1 MTPNSMTRYLPY
13 WCFYLHQGMITA
25 LIMQGVTGYFRH
37 AGLDLAQLSWLSLTF
52 LPWIAKCLWAP
63 WGERHALPLR
73 GNPYLGSLVLLQIA
87 MAATL
92 IMIGVISPEH
102 SVLTIIIA
110 LMLLALLSAS
120 HDIYADGITICTTSA
135 ASRALANTAQVGGS
149 YLGILFGSY
158 AFLSIA
164 EQAGWRGGFFA
175 LAGLSLLMLIL
186 PLRYIQQSPIQ
197 HSQTPDHQSP
207 ARQSQQAA
215 RPTLNRLTLKALWP
229 VVAFTAIFY
238 LAMRGMMA
246 LQTVMLIDRQLS
258 LSQLGIV
265 MTVYSTAVSGI
276 GIVLANVLIRRMGAL
291 RCLQPVMVVHALLAI
306 VLAVGYPL
314 YSLNAWIALFGVV
327 NLAAAVGFVTLYNV
341 LMGLVRPHQPAS
353 DYALFQSTDA
363 AVAMIVS
370 IAALQL
376 AHHTN
381 YQTTLGVLACFAVAS
396 LWPAKRLS
404 VRLSRA
410 FSEGITPATASQ
422 RGQD

>member
-1 MTPNSMTRYLPY
+1 MTRYLPY

-25 LIMQGVTGYFRH
+25 LIMQGVAGYFRH

-92 IMIGVISPEH
+92 VVIGVISPEQ
-102 SVLTIIIA
+102 SVLTIVIA

-120 HDIYADGITICTTSA
+120 HDIYADGITICTTNA
-135 ASRALANTAQVGGS
+135 TSRALANTAQVGGS

-186 PLRYIQQSPIQ
+186 PLRYLQQSPIQ
-197 HSQTPDHQSP
+197 HSQTQHHQP
-207 ARQSQQAA
+207 QQAA
-215 RPTLNRLTLKALWP
+215 RPTLNRLTFKTLWP
-229 VVAFTAIFY
+229 VLAFTAIFY

-258 LSQLGIV
+258 LSQLGLV
-265 MTVYSTAVSGI
+265 MTVYSTAVSGV

-291 RCLQPVMVVHALLAI
+291 RCLLPVMVVHALLAI
-306 VLAVGYPL
+306 MLAVGYPL

-404 VRLSRA
+404 VRLSHA
-410 FSEGITPATASQ
+410 FSEGASPVVANQ
-422 RGQD
+422 QGQDS

>member
-1 MTPNSMTRYLPY
+1 MTDSPITRYLPY

-25 LIMQGVTGYFRH
+25 LIMQGVAGYFRH

-73 GNPYLGSLVLLQIA
+73 GNPYLGSLVLFQIA
-87 MAATL
+87 MA
-92 IMIGVISPEH
+92 IMLGGIGMISPEQ
-102 SVLTIIIA
+102 SVLAIVIA

-120 HDIYADGITICTTSA
+120 HDIYADGITICTTRA

-186 PLRYIQQSPIQ
+186 PLRYTRQPQIQHHQIQQTI
-197 HSQTPDHQSP
+197 
-207 ARQSQQAA
+207 
-215 RPTLNRLTLKALWP
+215 RPTLNRLTFKALWP

-246 LQTVMLIDRQLS
+246 LQTVMLIDQKLS
-258 LSQLGIV
+258 LSQLGMI
-265 MTVYSTAVSGI
+265 MTVYSTVVSGV

-291 RCLQPVMVVHALLAI
+291 RCLLPVMVTHALLTVA
-306 VLAVGYPL
+306 LAVGYPL
-314 YSLNAWIALFGVV
+314 FTLNLWIALFGVV
-327 NLAAAVGFVTLYNV
+327 NLAAAIGFVTLYNV

-376 AHHTN
+376 AHYTN
-381 YQTTLGVLACFAVAS
+381 YQTTLGVLACFAIAS

-404 VRLSRA
+404 LRLSHV
-410 FSEGITPATASQ
+410 FSDGVTPATVRQ
-422 RGQD
+422 QGQD

>member
-1 MTPNSMTRYLPY
+1 MTHNSMTRYLPY

-25 LIMQGVTGYFRH
+25 LIMQGVAGYFRH

-92 IMIGVISPEH
+92 VVIGVISPEQ
-102 SVLTIIIA
+102 SVLTIVIA

-120 HDIYADGITICTTSA
+120 HDIYADGITICTTNA
-135 ASRALANTAQVGGS
+135 TSRALANTAQVGGS

-186 PLRYIQQSPIQ
+186 PLRYLQQSPIQ
-197 HSQTPDHQSP
+197 HSQTQHHQT
-207 ARQSQQAA
+207 QQAA
-215 RPTLNRLTLKALWP
+215 RPTLNRLTFKALWP
-229 VVAFTAIFY
+229 VLAFTAIFY

-265 MTVYSTAVSGI
+265 MTVYSTAVSGV

-291 RCLQPVMVVHALLAI
+291 RCLLPVMVVHALLAI
-306 VLAVGYPL
+306 VLAVGYSL

-410 FSEGITPATASQ
+410 FSEGTSPVVASQ
-422 RGQD
+422 QGQDS

>member
-1 MTPNSMTRYLPY
+1 MTHNSMTRYLPY

-25 LIMQGVTGYFRH
+25 LIMQGVAGYFRH

-92 IMIGVISPEH
+92 VVIGVISPEQ
-102 SVLTIIIA
+102 SVLTIVIA

-120 HDIYADGITICTTSA
+120 HDIYADGITICTTNAS
-135 ASRALANTAQVGGS
+135 SRALANTAQVGGS

-197 HSQTPDHQSP
+197 HSQTQHHQT
-207 ARQSQQAA
+207 QQTT
-215 RPTLNRLTLKALWP
+215 RPTLNRLTFKTLWP
-229 VVAFTAIFY
+229 VLAFTAIFY

-265 MTVYSTAVSGI
+265 MTVYSTAVSAV

-291 RCLQPVMVVHALLAI
+291 RCLLPVMVVHALLAI

-376 AHHTN
+376 AYHTN

-410 FSEGITPATASQ
+410 FSEGTSPVVANQ
-422 RGQD
+422 QGQDS

>member
-1 MTPNSMTRYLPY
+1 MTHNSMTRYLPY

-25 LIMQGVTGYFRH
+25 LIMQGVAGYFRH

-92 IMIGVISPEH
+92 VMIGVISPEQ
-102 SVLTIIIA
+102 SVLTIVIA

-120 HDIYADGITICTTSA
+120 HDIYADGITICTTNVS
-135 ASRALANTAQVGGS
+135 SRALANTAQVGGS

-186 PLRYIQQSPIQ
+186 PLRYLQQSPIQ
-197 HSQTPDHQSP
+197 HSQTQHHQP
-207 ARQSQQAA
+207 QQAA
-215 RPTLNRLTLKALWP
+215 RPTLNRLTFKTLWP
-229 VVAFTAIFY
+229 VLAFTAIFY

-258 LSQLGIV
+258 LSQLGLV
-265 MTVYSTAVSGI
+265 MTVYSTAVSGV

-291 RCLQPVMVVHALLAI
+291 RCLLPVMVAHALLAI

-410 FSEGITPATASQ
+410 FSEGTSPVVTNQ
-422 RGQD
+422 QGQDS

>member
-1 MTPNSMTRYLPY
+1 MTRYLPY

-25 LIMQGVTGYFRH
+25 LIMQGVAGYFRH

-92 IMIGVISPEH
+92 VVIGVISPEQ
-102 SVLTIIIA
+102 SVLTIVIA

-135 ASRALANTAQVGGS
+135 TSRALANTAQVGGS

-197 HSQTPDHQSP
+197 HSQTQHHQT
-207 ARQSQQAA
+207 QQTT
-215 RPTLNRLTLKALWP
+215 RPTLNRLTFKTLWP
-229 VVAFTAIFY
+229 VLAFTAIFY

-265 MTVYSTAVSGI
+265 MTVYSTAVSAV

-291 RCLQPVMVVHALLAI
+291 RCLLPVMVVHALLAI
-306 VLAVGYPL
+306 VLAVGYSL
-314 YSLNAWIALFGVV
+314 YSLNAWIALFGVI
-327 NLAAAVGFVTLYNV
+327 NLAAAIGFVTLYNV

-410 FSEGITPATASQ
+410 FSEGTSPVVANQ
-422 RGQD
+422 QGQDS

>member
-1 MTPNSMTRYLPY
+1 MTHNSMTRYLPY

-25 LIMQGVTGYFRH
+25 LIMQGVAGYFRH

-73 GNPYLGSLVLLQIA
+73 GNRYLGSLVLLQIA

-92 IMIGVISPEH
+92 VVIGLISPEH

-135 ASRALANTAQVGGS
+135 TSRALANTAQVGGS

-197 HSQTPDHQSP
+197 HSQTQDHQT
-207 ARQSQQAA
+207 QQAA
-215 RPTLNRLTLKALWP
+215 RPTLNRLTFKALWP
-229 VVAFTAIFY
+229 VLAFTAIFY

-265 MTVYSTAVSGI
+265 MTVYSTAVSGV
-276 GIVLANVLIRRMGAL
+276 GIVLANILIRRMGAL
-291 RCLQPVMVVHALLAI
+291 RCLLPVMVVHALLAI

-314 YSLNAWIALFGVV
+314 YPLNAWIALFGVV
-327 NLAAAVGFVTLYNV
+327 NLAAAIGFVTLYNV

-381 YQTTLGVLACFAVAS
+381 YQTTLGVLACFSVAS

-404 VRLSRA
+404 VRFSRL
-410 FSEGITPATASQ
+410 FSEGIPSVTASQ

>member
-1 MTPNSMTRYLPY
+1 MTHNSMTRYLPY

-25 LIMQGVTGYFRH
+25 LIMQGVAGYFRH

-92 IMIGVISPEH
+92 VVIGVISPEQ
-102 SVLTIIIA
+102 SVLTIVIA

-120 HDIYADGITICTTSA
+120 HDIYADGITICTTNA
-135 ASRALANTAQVGGS
+135 TSRALANTAQVGGS

-186 PLRYIQQSPIQ
+186 PLRYLQQSPIQ
-197 HSQTPDHQSP
+197 HSQTQHHQP
-207 ARQSQQAA
+207 QQAA
-215 RPTLNRLTLKALWP
+215 RPTLNRLTFKTLWP
-229 VVAFTAIFY
+229 VLAFTAIFY

-258 LSQLGIV
+258 LSQLGLV
-265 MTVYSTAVSGI
+265 MTVYSTAVSGV

-291 RCLQPVMVVHALLAI
+291 RCLLPVMVVHALLAI
-306 VLAVGYPL
+306 MLAVGYPL

-410 FSEGITPATASQ
+410 FSEGTSPVVANQ
-422 RGQD
+422 QGQDS

>member
-1 MTPNSMTRYLPY
+1 MTHNSMTRYLPY

-25 LIMQGVTGYFRH
+25 LIMQGVAGYFRH

-73 GNPYLGSLVLLQIA
+73 GNPYLGSLVLLQTA

-92 IMIGVISPEH
+92 VVIGVISPEH

-135 ASRALANTAQVGGS
+135 TSRALANTAQVGGS

-197 HSQTPDHQSP
+197 HSQTQD
-207 ARQSQQAA
+207 RQSQQAA
-215 RPTLNRLTLKALWP
+215 RPTLNRLTFKALWP
-229 VVAFTAIFY
+229 VLAFTAIFY

-265 MTVYSTAVSGI
+265 MTVYSTAVSGV
-276 GIVLANVLIRRMGAL
+276 GIVLANILIRRMGAL
-291 RCLQPVMVVHALLAI
+291 RCLLPVMVVHALLAI

-314 YSLNAWIALFGVV
+314 YPLNAWIALFGVV

-381 YQTTLGVLACFAVAS
+381 YQTTLGVLTCFAVAS

-404 VRLSRA
+404 VRFSRL
-410 FSEGITPATASQ
+410 FSEGIPSATASQ

>member
-1 MTPNSMTRYLPY
+1 MTHNSMTRYLPY

-25 LIMQGVTGYFRH
+25 LIMQGVAGYFRH

-63 WGERHALPLR
+63 WAERHALPLR

-92 IMIGVISPEH
+92 VVIGVISPEQ
-102 SVLTIIIA
+102 SVLTIVIA

-135 ASRALANTAQVGGS
+135 TSRALANTAQVGGS

-186 PLRYIQQSPIQ
+186 PLRYLQQSPSQ
-197 HSQTPDHQSP
+197 HSQTQATYHQT
-207 ARQSQQAA
+207 QQAV
-215 RPTLNRLTLKALWP
+215 RPTLNRLTFKTLWP
-229 VVAFTAIFY
+229 VLAFTAIFY

-258 LSQLGIV
+258 LSQLGLV
-265 MTVYSTAVSGI
+265 MTVYSTAVSGV

-291 RCLQPVMVVHALLAI
+291 RCLLPVMVVHALLAI

-327 NLAAAVGFVTLYNV
+327 NLAAAIGFVTLYNA
-341 LMGLVRPHQPAS
+341 LMGLVSPHQPAS

-404 VRLSRA
+404 VRLSRS
-410 FSEGITPATASQ
+410 FSEGTSPVVANQQGRDS
-422 RGQD
+422 

>member
-1 MTPNSMTRYLPY
+1 MTHNSMTRYLPY

-25 LIMQGVTGYFRH
+25 LIMQGVAGYFRH

-92 IMIGVISPEH
+92 VVIGVISPEH

-197 HSQTPDHQSP
+197 HSQTQDHQT
-207 ARQSQQAA
+207 QQTA
-215 RPTLNRLTLKALWP
+215 RPTLNRLTFKVLWP
-229 VVAFTAIFY
+229 VLAFTAIFY

-265 MTVYSTAVSGI
+265 MTVYSTAVSGV
-276 GIVLANVLIRRMGAL
+276 GIVLANILIRRMGAL
-291 RCLQPVMVVHALLAI
+291 RCLLPVMVVHALLAI

-327 NLAAAVGFVTLYNV
+327 NLAAAIGFVTLYNV

-404 VRLSRA
+404 LRFSRL
-410 FSEGITPATASQ
+410 FSEGIPSATAGQ

>member
-1 MTPNSMTRYLPY
+1 MTHNSMTRYLPY

-25 LIMQGVTGYFRH
+25 LIMQGVAGYFRH

-92 IMIGVISPEH
+92 VVIGVISPEQ
-102 SVLTIIIA
+102 SVLTIVIA

-120 HDIYADGITICTTSA
+120 HDIYADGITICTTNAS
-135 ASRALANTAQVGGS
+135 SRALANTAQVGGS

-186 PLRYIQQSPIQ
+186 PLRYLQQSPIQ
-197 HSQTPDHQSP
+197 HSQTQHHQP
-207 ARQSQQAA
+207 QQAA
-215 RPTLNRLTLKALWP
+215 RPTLNRLTFKTLWP
-229 VVAFTAIFY
+229 VLAFTAIFY

-258 LSQLGIV
+258 LSQLGLV
-265 MTVYSTAVSGI
+265 MTVYSTAVSGV

-291 RCLQPVMVVHALLAI
+291 RCLLPVMVVHALLAI
-306 VLAVGYPL
+306 VLAVGYSL

-381 YQTTLGVLACFAVAS
+381 YQTTLSVLACFAVAS

-410 FSEGITPATASQ
+410 FSEGTSPVVANQ
-422 RGQD
+422 QGQDS

>member
-1 MTPNSMTRYLPY
+1 MTYNSMTRYLPY

-25 LIMQGVTGYFRH
+25 LIMQGVAGYFRH

-87 MAATL
+87 MAAML
-92 IMIGVISPEH
+92 VVIGLISPEH

-135 ASRALANTAQVGGS
+135 TSRALANTAQVGGS

-197 HSQTPDHQSP
+197 HRQTQD
-207 ARQSQQAA
+207 RQSQQAA
-215 RPTLNRLTLKALWP
+215 RPTLNRLTFKALWP
-229 VVAFTAIFY
+229 VLAFTAIFY

-258 LSQLGIV
+258 LSQLGII
-265 MTVYSTAVSGI
+265 MTVYSTAVSGV

-291 RCLQPVMVVHALLAI
+291 RCLLPVMVVHALLAI

-314 YSLNAWIALFGVV
+314 YPLNAWLALFGVV
-327 NLAAAVGFVTLYNV
+327 NLAAAIGFVTLYNV
-341 LMGLVRPHQPAS
+341 LMGLVRPHQPVS

-404 VRLSRA
+404 VRFSRL
-410 FSEGITPATASQ
+410 FSEGIPPATASQ
-422 RGQD
+422 QGQD

>member
-1 MTPNSMTRYLPY
+1 MTHNSMTRYLPY

-25 LIMQGVTGYFRH
+25 LIMQGVAGYFRH

-92 IMIGVISPEH
+92 VVIGVISPEQ
-102 SVLTIIIA
+102 SVLTIVIA

-120 HDIYADGITICTTSA
+120 HDIYADGITICTTNA
-135 ASRALANTAQVGGS
+135 TSRALANTAQVGGS

-186 PLRYIQQSPIQ
+186 PLRYLQQSPIQ
-197 HSQTPDHQSP
+197 HSQTQHHQP
-207 ARQSQQAA
+207 QQAA
-215 RPTLNRLTLKALWP
+215 RPTLNRLTFKTLWP
-229 VVAFTAIFY
+229 VLAFTAIFY

-258 LSQLGIV
+258 LSQLGLV
-265 MTVYSTAVSGI
+265 MTVYSTAVSGV

-291 RCLQPVMVVHALLAI
+291 RCLLPVMVVHALLAI
-306 VLAVGYPL
+306 MLAVGYPL

-404 VRLSRA
+404 VRLSHA
-410 FSEGITPATASQ
+410 FSEGASPVVANQ
-422 RGQD
+422 QGQDS

>member
-1 MTPNSMTRYLPY
+1 MTHNPITRYLPY

-25 LIMQGVTGYFRH
+25 LIMQGVAGYFRH

-92 IMIGVISPEH
+92 VMIGVISPEH
-102 SVLTIIIA
+102 SVLTIVIA

-164 EQAGWRGGFFA
+164 EQAGWRSGFFA

-197 HSQTPDHQSP
+197 HSQSP

-229 VVAFTAIFY
+229 VLAFTAIFY

-291 RCLQPVMVVHALLAI
+291 RCLLPVMVVHALLAI

-314 YSLNAWIALFGVV
+314 FALNMWIVLFGVV

-404 VRLSRA
+404 VRLFRA

-422 RGQD
+422 QGQD

>member
-1 MTPNSMTRYLPY
+1 MTYNSMTHYLPY

-25 LIMQGVTGYFRH
+25 LIMQGVAGYFRH

-92 IMIGVISPEH
+92 VVIGVISPEH

-186 PLRYIQQSPIQ
+186 PLRYLQQSPIQ
-197 HSQTPDHQSP
+197 HSQTQD
-207 ARQSQQAA
+207 RQSQQAA
-215 RPTLNRLTLKALWP
+215 RPTLNRLTFKALWP
-229 VVAFTAIFY
+229 VLAFTAIFY

-258 LSQLGIV
+258 LSQLGII
-265 MTVYSTAVSGI
+265 MTVYSTAVSGV

-291 RCLQPVMVVHALLAI
+291 RCLLPVMVVHALLAI

-314 YSLNAWIALFGVV
+314 YPLNAWIALFGVV
-327 NLAAAVGFVTLYNV
+327 NLAAAIGFVTLYNV

-404 VRLSRA
+404 VRFSRLFA
-410 FSEGITPATASQ
+410 EGIPPATASQ
-422 RGQD
+422 QGQD

>member
-1 MTPNSMTRYLPY
+1 MTRYLPY

-25 LIMQGVTGYFRH
+25 LIMQGVAGYFRH

-73 GNPYLGSLVLLQIA
+73 GNHYLGSLVLLQIA

-92 IMIGVISPEH
+92 VVIGVISPEH
-102 SVLTIIIA
+102 SVLTIIMA

-135 ASRALANTAQVGGS
+135 TSRALANTAQVGGS

-164 EQAGWRGGFFA
+164 EQVGWRGGFFA

-197 HSQTPDHQSP
+197 HNQTLD
-207 ARQSQQAA
+207 RQSQQAA

-291 RCLQPVMVVHALLAI
+291 RCLLPVMVVHALLAI

-314 YSLNAWIALFGVV
+314 FALNMWIVLFGVV

>member
-1 MTPNSMTRYLPY
+1 MTESPITRYLPY

-25 LIMQGVTGYFRH
+25 LIMQGVAGYFRH

-87 MAATL
+87 MA
-92 IMIGVISPEH
+92 IMLVGIGMISPDQ
-102 SVLTIIIA
+102 SVLAIVIA

-186 PLRYIQQSPIQ
+186 PLRYTRQPQIQHHQIQQAI
-197 HSQTPDHQSP
+197 
-207 ARQSQQAA
+207 
-215 RPTLNRLTLKALWP
+215 RPTLNRLTFKVLWP
-229 VVAFTAIFY
+229 VLAFTAIFY

-246 LQTVMLIDRQLS
+246 LQTVMLIDQKLS
-258 LSQLGIV
+258 LSQLGMI
-265 MTVYSTAVSGI
+265 MTVYSTVVSGV

-291 RCLQPVMVVHALLAI
+291 RCLLPVMVTHALLA
-306 VLAVGYPL
+306 VALAVGYPL
-314 YSLNAWIALFGVV
+314 FTLNLWIALFGVV
-327 NLAAAVGFVTLYNV
+327 NLAAAIGFVTLYNV

-376 AHHTN
+376 AHYTN
-381 YQTTLGVLACFAVAS
+381 YQTTLGVLACFAIAS

-404 VRLSRA
+404 LRLSRV
-410 FSEGITPATASQ
+410 FSDGVTPATVRQ
-422 RGQD
+422 QGQD

>member
-1 MTPNSMTRYLPY
+1 MTDSPITRYLPY

-25 LIMQGVTGYFRH
+25 LIMQGVAGYFRH

-73 GNPYLGSLVLLQIA
+73 GNPYLGSLALLQIA
-87 MAATL
+87 MA
-92 IMIGVISPEH
+92 IMLVGIGMISPEQ
-102 SVLTIIIA
+102 SVLAIVIA

-186 PLRYIQQSPIQ
+186 PLRYTRQPQIQHHQIQHHQIQQTI
-197 HSQTPDHQSP
+197 
-207 ARQSQQAA
+207 
-215 RPTLNRLTLKALWP
+215 RPTLNRLTFKALWP
-229 VVAFTAIFY
+229 VLAFTAIFY

-246 LQTVMLIDRQLS
+246 LQTVMLIDQKLS
-258 LSQLGIV
+258 LSQLGMI
-265 MTVYSTAVSGI
+265 MTVYSTVVSGV

-291 RCLQPVMVVHALLAI
+291 RCLLPVMVTHALLA
-306 VLAVGYPL
+306 VALAVGYPL
-314 YSLNAWIALFGVV
+314 FTLNLWIALFGVV
-327 NLAAAVGFVTLYNV
+327 NLAAAIGFVTLYNV

-376 AHHTN
+376 AHYTN
-381 YQTTLGVLACFAVAS
+381 YQTTLGVLACFAIAS
-396 LWPAKRLS
+396 LWPAKWLS
-404 VRLSRA
+404 LRLSRV
-410 FSEGITPATASQ
+410 FSDGVTPATVSQ

>member
-1 MTPNSMTRYLPY
+1 MTHNSMTRYLPY

-25 LIMQGVTGYFRH
+25 LIMQGVAGYFRH

-92 IMIGVISPEH
+92 VVIGVISPEQ
-102 SVLTIIIA
+102 SVLTIVIA

-120 HDIYADGITICTTSA
+120 HDIYADGITICTTNA
-135 ASRALANTAQVGGS
+135 TSRALANTAQVGGS

-186 PLRYIQQSPIQ
+186 PLRYLQQSPIQ
-197 HSQTPDHQSP
+197 HSQTQHHQT
-207 ARQSQQAA
+207 QQAA
-215 RPTLNRLTLKALWP
+215 RPTLNRLTFKTLWP
-229 VVAFTAIFY
+229 VLAFTAIFY

-265 MTVYSTAVSGI
+265 MTVYSTAVSGV

-291 RCLQPVMVVHALLAI
+291 RCLLPVMVVHALLAI
-306 VLAVGYPL
+306 VLAVGYSL

-410 FSEGITPATASQ
+410 FSEGTSPVVANQ
-422 RGQD
+422 QGQDS

>member
-1 MTPNSMTRYLPY
+1 MTHSPFTRYLPY

-25 LIMQGVTGYFRH
+25 LIMQGVAGYFRH

-52 LPWIAKCLWAP
+52 VPWIAKCLWAP

-87 MAATL
+87 MAVMLTV
-92 IMIGVISPEH
+92 IGLISPEQ
-102 SVLTIIIA
+102 SVLAIVIA

-120 HDIYADGITICTTSA
+120 HDIYADGITICTTNTS
-135 ASRALANTAQVGGS
+135 SRALANTAQVGGS

-158 AFLSIA
+158 AFLSIT
-164 EQAGWRGGFFA
+164 EHTGWQGGFFA

-186 PLRYIQQSPIQ
+186 PLRYTRQTVR
-197 HSQTPDHQSP
+197 HSDPTAP
-207 ARQSQQAA
+207 
-215 RPTLNRLTLKALWP
+215 PTLNRQTFKALWP
-229 VVAFTAIFY
+229 VLAFTAIFY

-246 LQTVMLIDRQLS
+246 LQTVMLIDQQLS

-265 MTVYSTAVSGI
+265 MTVYSTAVSGV
-276 GIVLANVLIRRMGAL
+276 GIVLANLLIRRMGAL
-291 RCLQPVMVVHALLAI
+291 HCLLPVMIVHALLAI
-306 VLAVGYPL
+306 VLAVGYPR
-314 YSLNAWIALFGVV
+314 YPLNAWIALFGVV

-341 LMGLVRPHQPAS
+341 LMGLVRPYQPAS

-363 AVAMIVS
+363 AAAMIVS

-404 VRLSRA
+404 MRLSHV
-410 FSEGITPATASQ
+410 FSEGIPTATASH
-422 RGQD
+422 REQD

>member
-1 MTPNSMTRYLPY
+1 MTRYLPY

-25 LIMQGVTGYFRH
+25 LIMQGVAGYFRH

-92 IMIGVISPEH
+92 VVIGVISPEQ
-102 SVLTIIIA
+102 SVLTIVIA

-120 HDIYADGITICTTSA
+120 HDIYADGITICTTNA
-135 ASRALANTAQVGGS
+135 TSRALANTAQVGGS

-175 LAGLSLLMLIL
+175 LAGLSLLMIIL
-186 PLRYIQQSPIQ
+186 PLRYLQQSPIQ
-197 HSQTPDHQSP
+197 HSQTQHHQT
-207 ARQSQQAA
+207 QQAA
-215 RPTLNRLTLKALWP
+215 RPTLNRLTFKTLWP
-229 VVAFTAIFY
+229 VLAFTAIFY

-265 MTVYSTAVSGI
+265 MTVYSTAVSGV

-291 RCLQPVMVVHALLAI
+291 RCLLPVMVVHALLAI
-306 VLAVGYPL
+306 VLAVGYSL

-410 FSEGITPATASQ
+410 FSEGTSSVVASQ
-422 RGQD
+422 QGQDS

>member
-1 MTPNSMTRYLPY
+1 MTHNSMTRYLPY

-25 LIMQGVTGYFRH
+25 LIMQGVAGYFRH

-73 GNPYLGSLVLLQIA
+73 GNRYLGSLVLLQIA

-92 IMIGVISPEH
+92 VVIGLISPEQ
-102 SVLTIIIA
+102 SVLAIIIA

-197 HSQTPDHQSP
+197 HSQTQDHQT
-207 ARQSQQAA
+207 QQAA
-215 RPTLNRLTLKALWP
+215 RPTLNRLTFKALWP
-229 VVAFTAIFY
+229 VLAFTAIFY

-265 MTVYSTAVSGI
+265 MTVYSTAVSGV

-291 RCLQPVMVVHALLAI
+291 RCLLPVMIVHALLAI
-306 VLAVGYPL
+306 MLAVGYPL

-404 VRLSRA
+404 VRFSRL
-410 FSEGITPATASQ
+410 FSEGIPPATASQ
-422 RGQD
+422 QGQD

>member
-1 MTPNSMTRYLPY
+1 MTHNSMTRYLPY

-25 LIMQGVTGYFRH
+25 LIMQGVAGYFRH

-92 IMIGVISPEH
+92 VVIGVISPEH

-135 ASRALANTAQVGGS
+135 TSRALANTAQVGGS

-186 PLRYIQQSPIQ
+186 PLRYIRQSPIQ
-197 HSQTPDHQSP
+197 HSQIQG
-207 ARQSQQAA
+207 RQSQQTA
-215 RPTLNRLTLKALWP
+215 RPTLNRLTFKALWP
-229 VVAFTAIFY
+229 VLAFTAIFY

-265 MTVYSTAVSGI
+265 MTVYSTAVSGV

-291 RCLQPVMVVHALLAI
+291 RCLLPVMIVHALLAI

-422 RGQD
+422 QGQD

>member
-1 MTPNSMTRYLPY
+1 MTHNSMTRYLPY

-25 LIMQGVTGYFRH
+25 LIMQGVAGYFRH

-87 MAATL
+87 IAATL
-92 IMIGVISPEH
+92 VVIGVISPEH

-120 HDIYADGITICTTSA
+120 HDIYADGITICTTNAS
-135 ASRALANTAQVGGS
+135 SRALANTAQVGGS

-186 PLRYIQQSPIQ
+186 PLRYIRQSPIQ
-197 HSQTPDHQSP
+197 HSHTQD
-207 ARQSQQAA
+207 RQSQQAA
-215 RPTLNRLTLKALWP
+215 RPTLNRLTFKALWP
-229 VVAFTAIFY
+229 VLAFTAIFY

-258 LSQLGIV
+258 LGQLGIV
-265 MTVYSTAVSGI
+265 MTVYSTAVSGV
-276 GIVLANVLIRRMGAL
+276 GIVLANVLIRRVGAL
-291 RCLQPVMVVHALLAI
+291 RCLLPVMVVHALLAI

-314 YSLNAWIALFGVV
+314 YPLNAWIALFGVV
-327 NLAAAVGFVTLYNV
+327 NLAAAIGFVTLYNV

-404 VRLSRA
+404 LRFSRL
-410 FSEGITPATASQ
+410 FSEGIPSATAGQ

>member
-1 MTPNSMTRYLPY
+1 MTHNSMTRYLPY

-25 LIMQGVTGYFRH
+25 LIMQGVAGYFRH

-92 IMIGVISPEH
+92 VVIGVISPEQ
-102 SVLTIIIA
+102 SVLTIVIA

-120 HDIYADGITICTTSA
+120 HDIYADGITICTTNA
-135 ASRALANTAQVGGS
+135 TSRALANTAQVGGS

-186 PLRYIQQSPIQ
+186 PLRYLQQSPIQ
-197 HSQTPDHQSP
+197 HSQTQHHQT
-207 ARQSQQAA
+207 QQAA
-215 RPTLNRLTLKALWP
+215 RPTLNRLTFKTLWP
-229 VVAFTAIFY
+229 VLAFTAIFY

-265 MTVYSTAVSGI
+265 MTVYSTAVSGV

-291 RCLQPVMVVHALLAI
+291 RCLLPVMVVHALLAI
-306 VLAVGYPL
+306 VLAVGYSL

-410 FSEGITPATASQ
+410 FSEGTSPVVASQ
-422 RGQD
+422 QGQDS

>member
-1 MTPNSMTRYLPY
+1 MTRYLPY

-25 LIMQGVTGYFRH
+25 LIMQGVAGYFRH

-92 IMIGVISPEH
+92 VVIGVISPEQ
-102 SVLTIIIA
+102 SVLTIVIA

-120 HDIYADGITICTTSA
+120 HDIYADGITICTTNAS
-135 ASRALANTAQVGGS
+135 SRALANTAQVGGS

-186 PLRYIQQSPIQ
+186 PLRYIQKSPIQ
-197 HSQTPDHQSP
+197 HSQTQATYHQT
-207 ARQSQQAA
+207 RQAA

-229 VVAFTAIFY
+229 VLAFTAIFY

-265 MTVYSTAVSGI
+265 MTVYSTAVSGV

-291 RCLQPVMVVHALLAI
+291 RCLLPVMVVHALLAI

-410 FSEGITPATASQ
+410 FSEGTPPVVANQQGRDS
-422 RGQD
+422 